1 MKRTIA
7 MTILG
12 LCAAC
17 GLQAQDKAE
26 GDLNKDGISDL
37 VEIVKTEGQPPVL
50 NIYFGTADGRQQLW
64 RSYNEVIPVAE
75 VENQILEVAM
85 TITPKGVLRFD
96 IDSFMSMGGYGNYGA
111 SYSFRFQDGDFFLIG
126 KDTRSMMRNTGDMET
141 VSENYLTWKRQ
152 VVKDNAFAEGD
163 VPKLEK
169 WTRLKK
175 TRLQKLGFTLEY

>member
-37 VEIVKTEGQPPVL
+37 VEIVKTEGQQPVL

-64 RSYNEVIPVAE
+64 RSYKEVIPVSE
-75 VENQILEVAM
+75 VEGQILDVAM
-85 TITPKGVLRFD
+85 MITPKGVLRFD
-96 IDSFMSMGGYGNYGA
+96 IDSFMSMGGYGNYGS
-111 SYSFRFQDGDFFLIG
+111 SYSFRFQNGDFFLIG

-141 VSENYLTWKRQ
+141 ISENYLTWKRQ
-152 VVKDNAFAEGD
+152 LVKDNAFAESD
-163 VPKLEK
+163 VPKKEK

-175 TRLQKLGFTLEY
+175 VPLQKLGFTLEY